1 MADQDLRARREAV
14 VKEHMDSE
22 NRHEYDATMA
32 TFGHP
37 RYEIIPTGDVY
48 DGEDAVRQYF
58 AETRTAFPDQRNRP
72 IRLHHADDAVIAEF
86 HLDGTH
92 LGPLRGLPATGRA
105 FTCQM
110 VAIFE
115 FEGEGIVCE
124 RVYFD
129 SVTILQQLGV
139 AHDPQSLR
147 GRVATVMNHPL
158 TIGAAV
164 VRRLARR
171 EAR

>member
-1 MADQDLRARREAV
+1 MA
-14 VKEHMDSE
+14 
-22 NRHEYDATMA
+22 
-32 TFGHP
+32 
-37 RYEIIPTGDVY
+37 
-48 DGEDAVRQYF
+48 
-58 AETRTAFPDQRNRP
+58 
-72 IRLHHADDAVIAEF
+72 
-86 HLDGTH
+86 
-92 LGPLRGLPATGRA
+92 
-105 FTCQM
+105 
-110 VAIFE
+110 AIFE

-164 VRRLARR
+164 LRRLARR
-171 EAR
+171 